1 MKPTLHVVA
10 IHLMIWYASLTTSFI
25 VLTANQYW
33 IAIPILALIHQLT
46 DQCNDWINGDN
57 NTQQYPVSFIFTMVF
72 GFISGA
78 VVRNIPGIREYM

>member
-1 MKPTLHVVA
+1 MKPTLHIFA
-10 IHLMIWYASLTTSFI
+10 IHLMIWYASLTTSFV

-46 DQCNDWINGDN
+46 DQGEDGMKDDTKTHQRTI
-57 NTQQYPVSFIFTMVF
+57 SFIFTMVF